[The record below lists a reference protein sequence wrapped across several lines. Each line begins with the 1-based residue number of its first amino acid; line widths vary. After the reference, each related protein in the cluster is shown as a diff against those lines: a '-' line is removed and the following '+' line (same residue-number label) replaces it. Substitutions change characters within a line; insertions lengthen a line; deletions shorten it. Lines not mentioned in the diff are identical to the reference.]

1 VTDSR
6 VSPDNPNQSE
16 IAHFVDGSGKNYGIT
31 YIDFLRHQNK
41 EYMGCEV
48 INGFM
53 FMLRE
58 QFNNGGK
65 NRFFPTQFFPTVL
78 DEKVSR
84 MEEQLGK
91 VLFSN

>member
-1 VTDSR
+1 
-6 VSPDNPNQSE
+6 
-16 IAHFVDGSGKNYGIT
+16 
-31 YIDFLRHQNK
+31 
-41 EYMGCEV
+41 MGCEV

-65 NRFFPTQFFPTVL
+65 NHFFPTQFSPTVL